1 MAESKEGWSYKPV
14 TELINSDVDYRGKT
28 PPKAESGIP
37 CISAANVKNGTVQ
50 IGDKYVSEEVYKG
63 WTTRGLIKAGDV
75 LITTEAPVAEVA
87 QVPTDRTYLITRRV
101 IALQVNPETANP
113 TFLKYAL
120 LSPRNKE
127 RLEILA
133 HGATVPRLY
142 KEDILEFKIW
152 CPPLAVQ
159 RQIAGVLSAYDD
171 LIENNARRIA
181 LLEELAQLLY
191 REWFVRFRFPG
202 HEALERVEALP
213 QEGSVSPVTGPIP
226 AGWKIEPLKEVCRLI
241 LGVSPKSKYY
251 NEYGEGLPFHQ
262 GVSDF
267 GEIYPVTRR
276 YCTQRKRVAQEDDI
290 LFSVRAPVGR
300 INLADRT
307 IVIGRGLH
315 AIRSKSGHQFFIL
328 LQLLEKFAEED
339 QVGSGTIFKSV
350 TKKDMQGIQFLIPPA
365 DLRDR
370 FEDIVTPM
378 YAEIKNL
385 TKKNALLRTTRDL
398 LLPRL
403 VSGEVDVSEVAL

>member
-1 MAESKEGWSYKPV
+1 LGEVITLKRGYDLPTRERVDGSIPV
-14 TELINSDVDYRGKT
+14 VSSSGVTGTHTEAKVKGPGVVTGRYGTLGEVFFIEQNFWPLNTTLYVKDFKGNDRRFIRYFLQSL
-28 PPKAESGIP
+28 PLASQN
-37 CISAANVKNGTVQ
+37 AAGAVPGVNRNHLHKLNVKV
-50 IGDKYVSEEVYKG
+50 
-63 WTTRGLIKAGDV
+63 
-75 LITTEAPVAEVA
+75 
-87 QVPTDRTYLITRRV
+87 
-101 IALQVNPETANP
+101 
-113 TFLKYAL
+113 
-120 LSPRNKE
+120 
-127 RLEILA
+127 
-133 HGATVPRLY
+133 
-142 KEDILEFKIW
+142 
-152 CPPLAVQ
+152 PPLPVQ